1 MRGLSRVIAVYII
14 ASRRVQVDA
23 CCMWFV
29 KNPEWYD
36 TIVVPNMFGDIITD
50 IAAMI
55 QARRGA
61 AGLERDLARSLM
73 SALAALAGRARR
85 RGWR

>member
-1 MRGLSRVIAVYII
+1 MSGLLGIALSSHRG
-14 ASRRVQVDA
+14 VQVDA

-55 QARRGA
+55 QARRA
-61 AGLERDLARSLM
+61 ADFARDLARSLI
-73 SALAALAGRARR
+73 SARAALAGRARR

>member
-1 MRGLSRVIAVYII
+1 MSGLLGIALSSHRG
-14 ASRRVQVDA
+14 VQVDA

-55 QARRGA
+55 QARRA
-61 AGLERDLARSLM
+61 ADLARDLARSLM

>member
-1 MRGLSRVIAVYII
+1 MSGLLGIALSSHRG
-14 ASRRVQVDA
+14 VQVDA

-61 AGLERDLARSLM
+61 AGLARDLARSLM